1 MNNQKSNENHEA
13 VEQEEQKQTEN
24 NQPAQEKKK
33 SRNYS
38 MNFALIGGVVGAG
51 IGLLANPDTSKKT
64 MKKLG
69 ESELMKVAS
78 EEFRKTAQ
86 GLLAGQAQNSIKHLA
101 SGYMSKIEQG
111 LLSPKKSDD
120 GVPNTE
126 NQQSYNEIKEENKQL
141 NERLEKIES
150 MLNNLV
156 AAK

>member
-1 MNNQKSNENHEA
+1 MSSQESNENYEV
-13 VEQEEQKQTEN
+13 VEQKEQKQTES

-33 SRNYS
+33 GPNYS

-51 IGLLANPDTSKKT
+51 VGLLANPDTSKKA

-86 GLLAGQAQNSIKHLA
+86 ELLAGQAQSSIKHLA

-111 LLSPKKSDD
+111 LLSPKNGDN
-120 GVPNTE
+120 GAPE

-141 NERLEKIES
+141 NDRLEKIEE

-156 AAK
+156 ATK

>member
-1 MNNQKSNENHEA
+1 MNSQKSNGNYEA
-13 VEQEEQKQTEN
+13 VEQEEKKQTEN
-24 NQPAQEKKK
+24 NQPAQEKK
-33 SRNYS
+33 STNYS

-51 IGLLANPDTSKKT
+51 IGLLANPDKSKKA

-86 GLLAGQAQNSIKHLA
+86 ELLAGQAQSSIKHLA
-101 SGYMSKIEQG
+101 SGYISKIEQG
-111 LLSPKKSDD
+111 LLSPKKDEIGALNS
-120 GVPNTE
+120 E

-141 NERLEKIES
+141 NERLEKIED

-156 AAK
+156 ATK

>member
-1 MNNQKSNENHEA
+1 MNSQESNGNYEA

-33 SRNYS
+33 STNYS

-51 IGLLANPDTSKKT
+51 IGLLANPDTSKKA

-69 ESELMKVAS
+69 ESELMKMAS

-86 GLLAGQAQNSIKHLA
+86 ELLAGQAQSSIKHLA

-111 LLSPKKSDD
+111 LLSPKKGDD

-126 NQQSYNEIKEENKQL
+126 NKQSYNEIKEENKQL
-141 NERLEKIES
+141 NERLEKIEE

-156 AAK
+156 ATK

>member
-1 MNNQKSNENHEA
+1 MSSQEPNENYEV
-13 VEQEEQKQTEN
+13 VEKVEQKQTES
-24 NQPAQEKKK
+24 NQPQEKKGP
-33 SRNYS
+33 NYS
-38 MNFALIGGVVGAG
+38 MNFAL

-69 ESELMKVAS
+69 ESELVKVAS

-86 GLLAGQAQNSIKHLA
+86 ELLAGQAQNSIKHLA

-111 LLSPKKSDD
+111 LLSPKKGDNS
-120 GVPNTE
+120 VPNTE

-141 NERLEKIES
+141 NNRLEKIEE

-156 AAK
+156 ATK

>member
-1 MNNQKSNENHEA
+1 MNSQESNENYEA
-13 VEQEEQKQTEN
+13 VEKEEQKIAEN
-24 NQPAQEKKK
+24 NQPTQEKK
-33 SRNYS
+33 SSLNYS

-51 IGLLANPDTSKKT
+51 IGLLTNQDRSKKA

-69 ESELMKVAS
+69 ESELIKVAS

-86 GLLAGQAQNSIKHLA
+86 ELLAGQAQSSIKHLA

-111 LLSPKKSDD
+111 LLSPKKDNNGAS
-120 GVPNTE
+120 NTE
-126 NQQSYNEIKEENKQL
+126 DQQSYNEIKEENKQL
-141 NERLEKIES
+141 NERLEKIED